1 LVRATGTLCLILG
14 EFQMKKTLVALA
26 ALAATSAFA
35 QSSVEIYGV
44 VDQGLT
50 MKSLADTKTTHGSE
64 IMYKQ
69 NGLGDTQSG
78 SRLGF
83 RGTEEI
89 SPGLKATFTLE
100 YGLDPS
106 TDAGVGNNTNGAAVN
121 RQSFVG
127 LVSNAGSIYLGRQYT
142 LHHNNQGSGD
152 PAGNLNNFAGYIGG
166 LDSLIRVNNAV
177 TVVSPTF
184 SGLTFSAQVGVS
196 ETISSSTN
204 GATATADK
212 ANRLGGIRLAYANGP
227 LAVSYAKEVVGNVT
241 TADGAFFGP
250 STVGFGVANTGLTQA
265 SYAKLGV
272 SGSDRTAQSLA
283 GSFDLGVAKLFFVN
297 NNTKYENALAPA
309 SDTTYKANTVG
320 VQVPVGAT
328 TLIASAGRGKMG
340 TADDTNY
347 RDVKGYQLGASYALS
362 KRTNLYAYQ
371 GQTKVLNG
379 GSANAATLDD
389 GYIFKATAVGIR
401 HSF

>member
-1 LVRATGTLCLILG
+1 
-14 EFQMKKTLVALA
+14 MKKTLVALA
-26 ALAATSAFA
+26 ALAATTAFA

-50 MKSLADTKTTHGSE
+50 MKSLADTRTTHGSE

-69 NGLGDTQSG
+69 NGVGDTQAG

-106 TDAGVGNNTNGAAVN
+106 TDAGVGNHSNGAGVN

-127 LVSNAGSIYLGRQYT
+127 LISNLGTIKLGRQYT
-142 LHHNNQGSGD
+142 LHHDNQGSGD

-166 LDSLIRVNNAV
+166 LDSLIRINNAV

-196 ETISSSTN
+196 ETVTQSTN

-212 ANRLGGIRLAYANGP
+212 AGRLGGIRLAYANGP

-241 TADGAFFGP
+241 TAAGAFFAP
-250 STVGFGVANTGLTQA
+250 ATMTNTIA
-265 SYAKLGV
+265 SYGALGV

-340 TADDTNY
+340 TVDDTNY

-389 GYIFKATAVGIR
+389 GFTFKATAVGVR